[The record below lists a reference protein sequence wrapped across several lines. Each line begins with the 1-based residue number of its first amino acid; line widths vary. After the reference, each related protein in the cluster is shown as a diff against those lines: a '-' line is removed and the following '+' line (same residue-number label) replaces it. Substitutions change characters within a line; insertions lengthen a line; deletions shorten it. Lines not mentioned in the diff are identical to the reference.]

1 MTHEKLPATRR
12 SRTLVATARCLLA
25 AGTLAVAACGSV
37 AAPSAAPAK
46 PKVSLTITV
55 QGAPGK
61 PARHWTLQ
69 CDPAGGT
76 HPDPAAACR
85 ALKAVK
91 DPFAPPPAGHMCPM
105 ILASAGRAIFNGT
118 YYGVKVHRTIMDG
131 GCYLA
136 RWSKLHQ
143 VIN

>member
-1 MTHEKLPATRR
+1 MTH
-12 SRTLVATARCLLA
+12 RTLSAPRRTRALVTAARCLLA
-25 AGTLAVAACGSV
+25 AATLGVAACGSV

-46 PKVSLTITV
+46 PKVSLRIIV

-61 PARHWTLQ
+61 PAKHWTLT

-76 HPDPAAACR
+76 HPDPAAACA

-91 DPFAPPPAGHMCPM
+91 QPFAPPPPGQMCPM
-105 ILASAGRAIFNGT
+105 ILASAGRATFSGT
-118 YYGVKVHRTIMDG
+118 YYGVKVHRTIIDG

-136 RWSKLHQ
+136 RWNKLHQ
-143 VIN
+143 VVN